1 MEQLLADCGGS
12 EVSRTPRF
20 ILRLFFVIS
29 RSEIE
34 LQQVAFSPRKATTAV
49 LILCLSFAFCNSSHA
64 YEDTVSFHRD
74 VLPIFRTSC
83 IACHKPGKSKGGL
96 DLTTHAGL
104 IKGGSDGPVIKAGDA
119 SGSRLIATISGD
131 EPEMPKESEP
141 LLPGEIDLILRWI
154 NQGAIEDA
162 PGKIGTQRPAE
173 PTTYRSLP
181 AVRALSF
188 SPDGTLLAVAGRH
201 EILLYHA
208 DGSEIVSRLAG
219 DSPRLESVTFSKDG
233 TLIVASGG
241 AVSEFGEIQIWD
253 THKREL
259 VRAVKGSHDTFF
271 GVSISPDNQQVAVGC
286 ADKLVRVFKI
296 ADGVEVMRCDNHLD
310 WVFGSAFTNDGLRLA
325 TVSRDKAAKLI
336 DIASGHL
343 IDDIN
348 LSRDP
353 LICLT
358 RHPIENLIATGGTE
372 GKIRLFRMEPRGGRL
387 SEGDNKEESF
397 VREFEHMSSPIQ
409 AIAFSSDGTS
419 VACSGLSGEVRIFKT
434 ENGQRIAQIRGGYGA
449 IFALAF
455 TADGKQ
461 IAAGGYDG
469 RIRFY
474 DTNNGG
480 LLKEF
485 NSVPLE

>member
-1 MEQLLADCGGS
+1 MSRLPLFIVILLLSSGWCTSSPAID
-12 EVSRTPRF
+12 EMVS
-20 ILRLFFVIS
+20 
-29 RSEIE
+29 
-34 LQQVAFSPRKATTAV
+34 
-49 LILCLSFAFCNSSHA
+49 
-64 YEDTVSFHRD
+64 YHRD
-74 VLPIFRTSC
+74 VFPVLRTNC

-96 DLTTHAGL
+96 DLTTHAAL
-104 IKGGSDGPVIKAGDA
+104 LKGGVDGQVIKTGDA
-119 SGSRLIATISGD
+119 PGSRLIETICGD

-141 LLPGEIDLILRWI
+141 LLPREIDLIYRWI
-154 NQGAIEDA
+154 TQGAIEDA
-162 PGKIGTQRPAE
+162 PVDTRTRRPAE
-173 PTTYRSLP
+173 PIIYRSLP
-181 AVRALSF
+181 AVHSLSF
-188 SPDGTLLAVAGRH
+188 SPDGTLLAVPGRH
-201 EILLYHA
+201 EIILHHA
-208 DGSEIVSRLAG
+208 DGSGVVSRLAG

-233 TLIVASGG
+233 TLIAASGG

-253 THKREL
+253 TNSREL
-259 VRAVKGSHDTFF
+259 IRSIKGSNNTFY
-271 GVSISPDNQQVAVGC
+271 GVSISPNNKQVAVGC
-286 ADKLVRVFKI
+286 ADKLVRVFNI

-343 IDDIN
+343 IDDVN
-348 LSRDP
+348 QARDP

-372 GKIRLFRMEPRGGRL
+372 GKIRLFKMEPRGGRL

-397 VREFEHMSSPIQ
+397 VREFEHMGSPIQ
-409 AIAFSSDGTS
+409 AIAFSSDGIN
-419 VACSGLSGEVRIFKT
+419 VACSALNGEVRIFKT
-434 ENGQRIAQIRGGYGA
+434 ENGQRVAQIKGGYGP

-474 DTNNGG
+474 NTNNGESV
-480 LLKEF
+480 KEF
-485 NSVPLE
+485 NSVPGW

>member
-1 MEQLLADCGGS
+1 
-12 EVSRTPRF
+12 
-20 ILRLFFVIS
+20 
-29 RSEIE
+29 
-34 LQQVAFSPRKATTAV
+34 
-49 LILCLSFAFCNSSHA
+49 LIIPLSSDLCETSNAND
-64 YEDTVSFHRD
+64 ETVSYHRD
-74 VLPIFRTSC
+74 VFPILRTNC

-96 DLTTHAGL
+96 DLTSYATML
-104 IKGGSDGPVIKAGDA
+104 KGGDDGQMIKTGDA
-119 SGSRLIATISGD
+119 AESRLVETICGD

-141 LLPGEIDLILRWI
+141 LLPREIDLISRWI
-154 NQGAIEDA
+154 TQGAIEDA
-162 PGKIGTQRPAE
+162 PLDTSTRRPAE
-173 PTTYRSLP
+173 PPTYHSLP
-181 AVRALSF
+181 AVHSLSF
-188 SPDGTLLAVAGRH
+188 SPDGTLLAVPGQH
-201 EILLYHA
+201 EIILHHA
-208 DGSEIVSRLAG
+208 DGSGVVSRLVG

-241 AVSEFGEIQIWD
+241 AVSEFGEIQIWE
-253 THKREL
+253 TNRREL
-259 VRAVKGSHDTFF
+259 IRSIKGSNDTFY
-271 GVSISPDNQQVAVGC
+271 GVSISANNQQVAVGC
-286 ADKLVRVFKI
+286 ADKLVRVFNI

-343 IDDIN
+343 IDDVN
-348 LSRDP
+348 QSRDP

-409 AIAFSSDGTS
+409 AIAFSPDGIN

-434 ENGQRIAQIRGGYGA
+434 ENGQRVTQIKGSYGP

-461 IAAGGYDG
+461 VAAGGYDG

-474 DTNNGG
+474 DTNNGEA
-480 LLKEF
+480 LKEF
-485 NSVPLE
+485 NSVPLQ